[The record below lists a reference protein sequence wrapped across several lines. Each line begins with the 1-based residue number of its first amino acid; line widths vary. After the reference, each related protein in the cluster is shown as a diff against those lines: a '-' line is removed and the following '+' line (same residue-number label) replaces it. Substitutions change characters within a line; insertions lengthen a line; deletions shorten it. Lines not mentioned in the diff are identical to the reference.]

1 MSSTVWQQ
9 SCPTPPQPEH
19 EPEEHLPWLKVP
31 QLAPAVMQRETVPS
45 KTQQAPPEQLL
56 FAQQGLPATPQ
67 GRQSGGDAPVWQASE
82 LALQV
87 LPAQH
92 GSPVPPQCTQPEGLG
107 ELPPRQIVVVGSLQV
122 HELGDVVG
130 QQG

>member
-1 MSSTVWQQ
+1 
-9 SCPTPPQPEH
+9 
-19 EPEEHLPWLKVP
+19 LKVP
-31 QLAPAVMQRETVPS
+31 QLALAAMQSETVPS

-67 GRQSGGDAPVWQASE
+67 GRQSGGEAPVWQASE

-87 LPAQH
+87 WPAQH
-92 GSPVPPQCTQPEGLG
+92 GSPVPPQWTQPDGLA
-107 ELPPRQIVVVGSLQV
+107 EVPLRQIVVVGSLQV
-122 HELGDVVG
+122 HELGEVVG